1 VALAARHTGLRVRA
15 NRRYLMLVKKFAANR
30 KLLYENVEYSMTV
43 DKSDEMKP
51 ALADTDLKE
60 RTG

>member
-1 VALAARHTGLRVRA
+1 
-15 NRRYLMLVKKFAANR
+15 MLVKKCAANR
-30 KLLYENVEYSMTV
+30 KLLYENVEYSITV
-43 DKSDEMKP
+43 DKSDEMNP